1 MDIKSKLKW
10 IWFFVAASSLILLAF
25 HWFGFDSKNLEYT
38 ILSLSS
44 VAFILSLPC
53 SLFVVP
59 VMVASKYYMAI
70 SPFAGDGIYLGTI
83 LISIVGAM
91 QWFWI
96 ARFWYPTESSF
107 QNLDLLK
114 AKIKSQ

>member
-1 MDIKSKLKW
+1 MNIKFSLKN
-10 IWFFVAASSLILLAF
+10 IWLAVAVSSLILLAF
-25 HWFGFDSKNLEYT
+25 HWFGFDSRNLEYA
-38 ILSLSS
+38 ILTLSS

-59 VMVASKYYMAI
+59 VMLASNYYMAI

-83 LISIVGAM
+83 LIFIVGAM

-96 ARFWYPTESSF
+96 VNFWYPTESSF
-107 QNLDLLK
+107 QDLDLLK
-114 AKIKSQ
+114 AKID